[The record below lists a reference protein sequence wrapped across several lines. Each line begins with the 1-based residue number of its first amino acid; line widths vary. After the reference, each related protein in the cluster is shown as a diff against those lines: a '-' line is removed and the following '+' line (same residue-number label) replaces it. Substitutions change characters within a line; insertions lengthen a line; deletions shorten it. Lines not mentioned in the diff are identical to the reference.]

1 MLYLITGGAGFIGSN
16 IVAEL
21 VRQNE
26 KVRII
31 DNFSSGRKENI
42 APFANRIEIIDG
54 DIRDY
59 WTVEEAVQGVDYVLH
74 QAALPSVIRS
84 VINPISS
91 NDVNITGTLNLLEA
105 SRKAGV
111 KKFVAASSSS
121 VYGESEELPKHE
133 KMFPSPLSPYAANK
147 LTLEHY
153 CMIYNRLYDL
163 PTVCL
168 RYFNVFG
175 PNQDP
180 SSEYSA
186 VIPKFIFALLAG
198 AQPTIYGDGLQSR
211 DFTYIANTVYAN
223 LMAAQK
229 DEVRGE
235 IFNVAVG
242 ERYTLLELLDQ
253 LNEILGT
260 KIEPILADE
269 RPGDIK
275 HSLAAVSKA
284 EKLLGYKKL
293 VGFREGL
300 EKTVEHFKDVFNQN
314 LLVNKQN

>member
-1 MLYLITGGAGFIGSN
+1 MFYLITGGAGFIGSN

-21 VRQNE
+21 VKQNQ

-31 DNFSSGRKENI
+31 DNFTSGRKENI
-42 APFANRIEIIDG
+42 APFLNRIEVIDG

-59 WTVEEAVQGVDYVLH
+59 WTVQQAVKGVDYVLH

-84 VINPISS
+84 VNNPISS
-91 NDVNITGTLNLLEA
+91 NEVNITGTLNLLEA
-105 SRKAGV
+105 SRLAGV

-133 KMFPSPLSPYAANK
+133 EMVPSPLSPYANTK
-147 LTLEHY
+147 LCLEHY
-153 CMIYNRLYDL
+153 CMVYNRLYNL
-163 PTVCL
+163 PTVCM

-186 VIPKFIFALLAG
+186 VIPKFIFSLLAG
-198 AQPTIYGDGLQSR
+198 VQPTIYGDGLQSR
-211 DFTYIANTVYAN
+211 DFTYITNTVYAN

-242 ERYTLLELLDQ
+242 ERYTLLELLDN
-253 LNEILGT
+253 LNSIMGT
-260 KIEPILADE
+260 NIDPILADE

-275 HSLAAVSKA
+275 HSLAQVSKA

-300 EKTVEHFKDVFNQN
+300 EKTVEHFKDVFHRTV
-314 LLVNKQN
+314 LVNKQN